1 MSDYDEEEEVG
12 EEREEDVDV
21 IGEYEGQ
28 RNEKCQRH
36 GIGRALLPNGDY
48 YEGRYNQ
55 GLRHGLGLYI
65 FKNGARYN
73 GRYSKGKKDGIGIF
87 IYPDGT
93 KYEGEWKDDDRH
105 GYGIYYYA
113 NGDFYEGQWRKG
125 IKEGLGCYFF
135 KETGA
140 KYLGLWKDGKMSG
153 QGQQVTSNYRFYGN
167 WVENL
172 PYGNGCFSF
181 SESKVIQHG
190 FYLNIMGPDIDI
202 PPAGFGEEEEV
213 ETVHPVWRPREITP
227 FSASQL
233 PTEPKPLEYPSDVSR
248 SPSPEPTP
256 PPTAEVCVKDF
267 FKDIAQYDKY
277 HQDEKLLWQTDKW
290 DTEILEEIKKKAEKK
305 PVHLSE
311 EEDLMNEGYV
321 TEQGIIEHE

>member
-1 MSDYDEEEEVG
+1 MSDIEEEEVG
-12 EEREEDVDV
+12 EERDEDVDV

-36 GIGRALLPNGDY
+36 GIGRALLPNKDY

-93 KYEGEWKDDDRH
+93 KYEGEWKDDERH
-105 GYGIYYYA
+105 GYGIYHYA

-125 IKEGLGCYFF
+125 VKEGLGCYYF

-140 KYLGLWKDGKMSG
+140 KYLGLWMEGKMNG
-153 QGQQVTSNYRFYGN
+153 QGQQVTKNYRYHGT
-167 WVENL
+167 WVDNL
-172 PYGNGCFSF
+172 PYGKGCFSF
-181 SESKVIQHG
+181 SETKVIQHG
-190 FYLNIMGPDIDI
+190 FYLNIMGSDIDQ
-202 PPAGFGEEEEV
+202 GGLDEEEEM
-213 ETVHPVWRPREITP
+213 TIHPVWRPRDITL

-256 PPTAEVCVKDF
+256 PPSVDVYEKDF

-277 HQDEKLLWQTDKW
+277 YQDEKLMWQTDKW
-290 DTEILEEIKKKAEKK
+290 DTEILEELKKRAE
-305 PVHLSE
+305 HHHMSE
-311 EEDLMNEGYV
+311 EEEFMHEGYV
-321 TEQGIIEHE
+321 TDPLETE